1 MANTGDLVQLA
12 GAACRWSTT
21 QSTVSALFANSQ
33 VSGREGEAGSAC
45 LKEDIIRQESS
56 LELYLV
62 LPFYGDMVLLE
73 AT

>member
-1 MANTGDLVQLA
+1 M
-12 GAACRWSTT
+12 STPP
-21 QSTVSALFANSQ
+21 STVSALFANSQ
-33 VSGREGEAGSAC
+33 RRGGRGKAGSRC

-62 LPFYGDMVLLE
+62 MPFYGDMVLPE